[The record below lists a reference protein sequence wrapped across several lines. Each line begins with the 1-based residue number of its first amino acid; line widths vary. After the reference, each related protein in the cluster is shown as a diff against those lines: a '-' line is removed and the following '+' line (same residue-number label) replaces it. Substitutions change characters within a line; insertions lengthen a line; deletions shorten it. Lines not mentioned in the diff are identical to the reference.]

1 MNFCKSNQTVQNTV
15 HLIRSDLQAAFK
27 HAFDHV
33 IEDDLIEI
41 QRTSQIKFGHF
52 QSNIAMKMAKALKQS
67 PQSIGQRLIE
77 PLTQHPYYKQITIA
91 GPGFINFFMS
101 EAYFNDSL
109 HQMGSSPTL
118 GIQSSH
124 PPLNIIVDY
133 SSPNVAK
140 KMHVGHLRSTIIG
153 DSIVRLLTFCGHR
166 VIRQNHIG
174 DWGTQFGMLIEYLI
188 QNASDPQSADV
199 TTAYQAAKKQF
210 DDDPAFAERAK
221 ARVVL
226 LQQGDAATI
235 AIWQSLVENS
245 ERHFSEVY
253 ERLGVLL
260 NAADIRPESYFNDQ
274 LQPLVD
280 TLTQSEICVLDQGA
294 KVIFLDG
301 FKDQKDRT
309 LPMIIQKSDGG
320 FLYATTDLAAL
331 QFRLERLKADRI
343 IYCVDSRQQQHFD
356 MLFAAAKKIGWI
368 DQQQLEYAL
377 FGTVLGEDHRPFKT
391 RSGDTVALLPLIDQA
406 IEKAKSLII
415 KKHPNWAKAQ
425 LNQTAQSLAIS
436 AIKYAD
442 LSNDKIKNYLFS
454 EEKMLAFDGNTAP
467 YLLNA
472 YVRIQ
477 SLFRKANCDVPTAM
491 NGQLDLSTE
500 VEIQLAHHLCYFPIE
515 IEAIAK
521 HLELHRLCHYL
532 YQLAML
538 FHRFYEHHPILNDR
552 SQESRL
558 ALAALVSRVLAQGFS
573 ILGIQ
578 TIDYM

>member
-1 MNFCKSNQTVQNTV
+1 MQNTV

-280 TLTQSEICVLDQGA
+280 TLTQSEICVVDQGA

-301 FKDQKDRT
+301 FKDQEDRA

>member
-1 MNFCKSNQTVQNTV
+1 MQNTV

-52 QSNIAMKMAKALKQS
+52 QSNIAMKMAKAKQS

-77 PLTQHPYYKQITIA
+77 PLTRHPYYKQITIA

-101 EAYFNDSL
+101 EAYFNDSYIKWD
-109 HQMGSSPTL
+109 QVRL

-253 ERLGVLL
+253 GGLG
-260 NAADIRPESYFNDQ
+260 S
-274 LQPLVD
+274 
-280 TLTQSEICVLDQGA
+280 C
-294 KVIFLDG
+294 
-301 FKDQKDRT
+301 
-309 LPMIIQKSDGG
+309 
-320 FLYATTDLAAL
+320 
-331 QFRLERLKADRI
+331 
-343 IYCVDSRQQQHFD
+343 
-356 MLFAAAKKIGWI
+356 
-368 DQQQLEYAL
+368 
-377 FGTVLGEDHRPFKT
+377 
-391 RSGDTVALLPLIDQA
+391 
-406 IEKAKSLII
+406 
-415 KKHPNWAKAQ
+415 
-425 LNQTAQSLAIS
+425 
-436 AIKYAD
+436 
-442 LSNDKIKNYLFS
+442 
-454 EEKMLAFDGNTAP
+454 
-467 YLLNA
+467 
-472 YVRIQ
+472 
-477 SLFRKANCDVPTAM
+477 
-491 NGQLDLSTE
+491 
-500 VEIQLAHHLCYFPIE
+500 
-515 IEAIAK
+515 
-521 HLELHRLCHYL
+521 
-532 YQLAML
+532 
-538 FHRFYEHHPILNDR
+538 
-552 SQESRL
+552 
-558 ALAALVSRVLAQGFS
+558 
-573 ILGIQ
+573 
-578 TIDYM
+578 